1 MHGARLHP
9 PLPHR
14 LPHGLHHPLRPPL
27 VTAAG
32 VLAVT
37 LALRLRDPHVSG
49 SWGFCPLRALTG
61 LDCPACGGLR
71 AVNDL
76 THLRLDAAF
85 HSNALFV
92 LSVPVLVAAWA
103 WWVVRTGRGHPPRG
117 AGGRE
122 RRTRERVAWAA
133 LGATVLAFTVFRNTP
148 WGHAYWA

>member
-1 MHGARLHP
+1 MRRAELRR
-9 PLPHR
+9 PL
-14 LPHGLHHPLRPPL
+14 L
-27 VTAAG
+27 TAAG
-32 VLAVT
+32 VLAAT
-37 LALRLRDPHVSG
+37 LALRLHDPHVSG

-92 LSVPVLVAAWA
+92 ASVPVLVAGWV
-103 WWVVRTGRGHPPRG
+103 WWLVHSGRRPPVSGSPRPAVR
-117 AGGRE
+117 A
-122 RRTRERVAWAA
+122 RERVLWGA
-133 LGATVLAFTVFRNTP
+133 LGVLVLVFTVVRNTP